1 MISAIFAIDDKGGMG
16 KGGVIP
22 WPYNKDDMMWFKE
35 ITQKQVVVMGRKS
48 WESPDMIKPLPNRHN
63 VVFTNHFFEQD
74 DIDQIR
80 GEVCDGLIAV
90 EQKYPNKNV
99 FVIGGA
105 DLLVKAKPV
114 IESVYVT
121 RIAGDFD
128 CDTRIDIDEFLKGFK
143 LTSEYDLGTCVVK
156 KYESI

>member
-1 MISAIFAIDDKGGMG
+1 M
-16 KGGVIP
+16 
-22 WPYNKDDMMWFKE
+22 
-35 ITQKQVVVMGRKS
+35 
-48 WESPDMIKPLPNRHN
+48 
-63 VVFTNHFFEQD
+63 
-74 DIDQIR
+74 
-80 GEVCDGLIAV
+80 
-90 EQKYPNKNV
+90 